1 MSSAVLRNG
10 TTGTVFNVQR
20 GSFHDG
26 PGIRTTVFLK
36 GCPLRCPWCHNPEGI
51 TPAPEVLVSDS
62 RCLGCRSCEAAC
74 PRPDGPLPAGSA
86 LGQDVCLACRACVE
100 ACPSTAREVAGR
112 PMSVAEVVAE
122 ILRDRAVYE
131 ESGGGVTFSGG
142 EPLAQPA
149 FLLAA
154 LEACRREG
162 LHAAI
167 DTCGFASRET
177 ALAAAAR
184 ADLLLWDVKTL
195 DPRRHLALTGVP
207 LAPILEN
214 LGAVSRTGTPI
225 WLRLPVIPGV
235 NEDDASVGAAAEL
248 AARTPSVRR
257 VSLLPYHRTATGK
270 RTRLGRRETPPDPES
285 PETALADVPSPTP
298 ARMAALAALF
308 APTGIETTIGG

>member
-1 MSSAVLRNG
+1 MSSATLENG

-51 TPAPEVLVSDS
+51 SPAPEVLVSDS
-62 RCLGCRSCEAAC
+62 RCLGCRSCEVAC
-74 PRPDGPLPAGSA
+74 PRPGGPLPAGGV
-86 LGQDVCLACRACVE
+86 LGRQGCLACRACVG
-100 ACPSTAREVAGR
+100 ACPSAAREVAGR
-112 PMSVAEVVAE
+112 AVSVSEIVAEV
-122 ILRDRAVYE
+122 LRDRPVFE

-149 FLLAA
+149 FLLAV
-154 LEACRREG
+154 LESCRREG
-162 LHAAI
+162 LHATV
-167 DTCGFASRET
+167 DTCGFAARET

-195 DPRRHLALTGVP
+195 DPLQHLALTGVP

-214 LGAVSRTGTPI
+214 LEAVSRTGTPI

-235 NEDDASVGAAAEL
+235 NDDETSIAKTVEL

-257 VSLLPYHRTATGK
+257 VSLLPYHRTANGK
-270 RTRLGRRETPPDPES
+270 RARLRR
-285 PETALADVPSPTP
+285 ETALADAPSPSP
-298 ARMAALAALF
+298 ARMAVLAALF

>member
-1 MSSAVLRNG
+1 
-10 TTGTVFNVQR
+10 
-20 GSFHDG
+20 
-26 PGIRTTVFLK
+26 
-36 GCPLRCPWCHNPEGI
+36 
-51 TPAPEVLVSDS
+51 
-62 RCLGCRSCEAAC
+62 
-74 PRPDGPLPAGSA
+74 
-86 LGQDVCLACRACVE
+86 
-100 ACPSTAREVAGR
+100 
-112 PMSVAEVVAE
+112 MSVAEVVAE
-122 ILRDRAVYE
+122 VLRDRAVYE

-167 DTCGFASRET
+167 DTCGFAPRET

-184 ADLLLWDVKTL
+184 ADLFLWDVKTL

-214 LGAVSRTGTPI
+214 LEAVSRTGTPI

-235 NEDDASVGAAAEL
+235 NDDDASVAAAAEL

-270 RTRLGRRETPPDPES
+270 RARLGRRETPPDRES
-285 PETALADVPSPTP
+285 PEIALADAPSPTP